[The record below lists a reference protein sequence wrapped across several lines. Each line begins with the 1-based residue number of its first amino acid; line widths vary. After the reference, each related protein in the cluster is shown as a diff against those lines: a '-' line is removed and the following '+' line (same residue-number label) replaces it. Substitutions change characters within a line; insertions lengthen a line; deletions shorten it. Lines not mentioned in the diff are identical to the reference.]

1 MDVRIGIQNV
11 SREVVVDSDQTPD
24 AVAKTVSEALAAG
37 GLLTLTDAKGRQV
50 IVPTGSIGY
59 VEVGSEAPRPVGFAQ

>member
-11 SREVVVDSDQTPD
+11 SREVVVDSDETPD

-50 IVPTGSIGY
+50 IIPTATIGY
-59 VEVGSEAPRPVGFAQ
+59 VEVGSESPRPVGFAQ